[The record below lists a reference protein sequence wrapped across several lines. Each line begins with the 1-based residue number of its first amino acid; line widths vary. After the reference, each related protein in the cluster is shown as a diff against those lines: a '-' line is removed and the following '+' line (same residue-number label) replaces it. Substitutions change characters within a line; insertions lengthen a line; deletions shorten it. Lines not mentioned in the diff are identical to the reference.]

1 MRGRYEKRK
10 EKKPQTPGSTA
21 FRVVMIVIGVIL
33 VLPIALVIAGVVY
46 YNSILGK
53 MNQVV
58 VPTIDYSQL
67 DAASE
72 TGEATTEA
80 TEAATETTE
89 APTTEATE
97 PPHVASS
104 ADYLNIL
111 VVGQSAREG
120 EAEENYRFADTAIL
134 CTINT
139 YEKTLTLTSLL
150 RDTLVRPP
158 DYKTH
163 TFGKIKLTT
172 VYHLGS
178 TYGDD
183 IAGSMELMNMTL
195 YSNFGIEVDYNFE
208 INFDAFIKVIDA
220 LDGVEIELTQEE
232 ADYLN
237 DDDTWVYYDFEPGV
251 QRLDGMCALSYAR
264 MRKAEGDADSDIKRT
279 ARQRKLMEALVEKL
293 KTINPTKLQRI
304 ANEVL
309 PLISTSMTDSQI
321 TDTLLTLLTILPD
334 LKIQTGGTCPVE
346 GLYWGDEVDI
356 YNNGQYH
363 SVLYYDEGQVRKAMR
378 ALTEGETDA
387 STTATGASAAT
398 AATTD
403 AAN

>member
-33 VLPIALVIAGVVY
+33 VLLIAAVIAVVVF
-46 YNSILGK
+46 YNSFLNSFLGNLGK

-150 RDTLVRPP
+150 RDTMVRPP
-158 DYKTH
+158 DYKNH

-178 TYGDD
+178 TYGDG

-279 ARQRKLMEALVEKL
+279 ARQRKLMDALVEKL

-387 STTATGASAAT
+387 SATTGA
-398 AATTD
+398 
-403 AAN
+403 AN

>member
-1 MRGRYEKRK
+1 MRGRYKKRK

-33 VLPIALVIAGVVY
+33 VLLIAAVIAGVVY

-150 RDTLVRPP
+150 RDTMVRPP
-158 DYKTH
+158 DYKNH

-387 STTATGASAAT
+387 SATTGA
-398 AATTD
+398 
-403 AAN
+403 AN

>member
-33 VLPIALVIAGVVY
+33 VLLIAAVIAGVVY

-150 RDTLVRPP
+150 RDTMVRPP
-158 DYKTH
+158 DYKNH

-387 STTATGASAAT
+387 SATTGA
-398 AATTD
+398 
-403 AAN
+403 AN

>member
-33 VLPIALVIAGVVY
+33 VLLIAAVIAGVVFIN
-46 YNSILGK
+46 NSILGK
-53 MNQVV
+53 MNQVAA
-58 VPTIDYSQL
+58 PTIDYSQL

-150 RDTLVRPP
+150 RDTMVRPP
-158 DYKTH
+158 DYKNH

-178 TYGDD
+178 TYGDG

-279 ARQRKLMEALVEKL
+279 ARQRKLMDALVEKL

-387 STTATGASAAT
+387 SATTGA
-398 AATTD
+398 
-403 AAN
+403 AN